1 MLLLHFCKIKFNALG
16 GEFHIEVIL
25 CLEFSR
31 VIPPQKLNPL
41 RPNIS
46 MDILHMVLCSFGKV
60 LTRRICVTIRSFF
73 GWMIISFISVTF
85 MCDIVRRN
93 KMLVTL
99 TGLKV
104 KNLPR
109 EEGWDMDM
117 F

>member
-1 MLLLHFCKIKFNALG
+1 MLLLHFCKIIKCTWRR
-16 GEFHIEVIL
+16 EFHKEVTL
-25 CLEFSR
+25 CVEFTR
-31 VIPPQKLNPL
+31 VIPPRKLNPL
-41 RPNIS
+41 PPNIS
-46 MDILHMVLCSFGKV
+46 MDILHMVLCSFCKV
-60 LTRRICVTIRSFF
+60 LTRRICVTIKSFF
-73 GWMIISFISVTF
+73 GWMIISIIGVTF
-85 MCDIVRRN
+85 MCDIVRKN

>member
-1 MLLLHFCKIKFNALG
+1 
-16 GEFHIEVIL
+16 
-25 CLEFSR
+25 
-31 VIPPQKLNPL
+31 
-41 RPNIS
+41 
-46 MDILHMVLCSFGKV
+46 MDILHMVLCSFCKV
-60 LTRRICVTIRSFF
+60 LTRRICVTIKSFF

-117 F
+117 FWNSSGAIKEFYIG